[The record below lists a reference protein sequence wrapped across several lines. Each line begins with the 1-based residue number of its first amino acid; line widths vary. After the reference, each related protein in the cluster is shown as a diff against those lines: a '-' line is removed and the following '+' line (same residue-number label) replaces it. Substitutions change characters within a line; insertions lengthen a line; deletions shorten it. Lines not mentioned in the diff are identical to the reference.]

1 MTSFSFKIT
10 IILFKTSISKVI
22 KIYKHIINIYMP
34 CLGSD
39 CSNSLDNSVFTY
51 LEISKILMML
61 FVGPKYICSALFDEL
76 ITFF

>member
-1 MTSFSFKIT
+1 
-10 IILFKTSISKVI
+10 
-22 KIYKHIINIYMP
+22 MP

-39 CSNSLDNSVFTY
+39 RSNSLDNSVFTY

-76 ITFF
+76 ITFFKKITPLNVYKTFKRSQRDIFCRKCYVFLL